1 MKNIKLFNKI
11 AACGLNRLGD
21 DYNTKEELKS
31 YEGILVRS
39 AQLIEEKFPSELLAI
54 ARAGAGVNNIP
65 VDRCTEE
72 GICVFN
78 TPGANANGVKEL
90 AVLCLLLASRDVV
103 GAIDWAKTLEG
114 NADAAKLVEK
124 GKSAFA
130 GCEIKGKT
138 LSIIGLGAIGGM
150 LANSAIA
157 LGMDVIGYDPWLSVP
172 AALKL
177 DARVQITADLDVLF
191 SKADYLSIHVPST
204 PDTKGM
210 INASAIAKMK
220 DQVKILNLARAD
232 LVNSADVVSAL
243 EQGKVKVYVTDFP
256 NADVIGK
263 KGVIAIPHL
272 GASTEEA
279 EDNCAIMAADQ
290 LKGFIE
296 NGNVVNSVNFPAL
309 SMARCAAERLTVLY
323 KDGTDLSAFT
333 AKAVAAVSAQRKGIG
348 YAILDLADSADALK
362 NELEKLDGVIRVF
375 KF

>member
-21 DYNTKEELKS
+21 DYNAKEELKS

-150 LANSAIA
+150 LANAAIA

-243 EQGKVKVYVTDFP
+243 EQGKIKVYITDFP

-348 YAILDLADSADALK
+348 YAILDLAGSADALK

-375 KF
+375 RF

>member
-11 AACGLNRLGD
+11 AACGLNRWGD
-21 DYNTKEELKS
+21 DYNAKEELKS

-150 LANSAIA
+150 LANAAIA

-243 EQGKVKVYVTDFP
+243 EQGKIKVYITDFP

-375 KF
+375 RF

>member
-21 DYNTKEELKS
+21 DYNAKEELKS

-150 LANSAIA
+150 LANAAIA

-243 EQGKVKVYVTDFP
+243 EQGKIKVYITDFP

-375 KF
+375 RF

>member
-1 MKNIKLFNKI
+1 MTNVKLFNKI
-11 AACGLNRLGD
+11 AACGLNRLGEG
-21 DYNTKEELKS
+21 YNAKEDLDTYS
-31 YEGILVRS
+31 GILVRS
-39 AQLIEEKFPSELLAI
+39 AQLIEEKFPAELIAI

-138 LSIIGLGAIGGM
+138 LCIFGLGAIGGM
-150 LANSAIA
+150 LANAAIA

-177 DARVQITADLDVLF
+177 DSKVKITSDLDELY
-191 SKADYLSIHVPST
+191 SKADYISIHVPST

-210 INASAIAKMK
+210 INAGAIAKMK

-232 LVNSADVVSAL
+232 LVNSADVVAAL
-243 EQGKVKVYVTDFP
+243 EQGKVGVYITDFP

-290 LKGFIE
+290 LKNFIE

-309 SMARCAAERLTVLY
+309 SMARCGAERLTVLY
-323 KDGTDLSAFT
+323 KAEAELGAFT
-333 AKAVAAVSAQRKGIG
+333 AKAVASVSAQRKGIG
-348 YAILDLADSADALK
+348 YAILDFEGGADEIKAQI
-362 NELEKLDGVIRVF
+362 EKQDGVIRVF

>member
-1 MKNIKLFNKI
+1 MTNVKLFNKI
-11 AACGLNRLGD
+11 AACGLNRLGEG
-21 DYNTKEELKS
+21 YNAKEDLDTYS
-31 YEGILVRS
+31 GILVRS
-39 AQLIEEKFPSELLAI
+39 AQLIEEKFPAELLAI

-138 LSIIGLGAIGGM
+138 LCIFGLGAIGGM
-150 LANSAIA
+150 LANAAIA

-177 DARVQITADLDVLF
+177 DSRVKITSDLDELY
-191 SKADYLSIHVPST
+191 SKADYISIHVPST

-210 INASAIAKMK
+210 INAGAIAKMK
-220 DQVKILNLARAD
+220 DNVKILNLARAD
-232 LVNSADVVSAL
+232 LVNSADVVAAL
-243 EQGKVKVYVTDFP
+243 EQGKVKVYITDFP

-290 LKGFIE
+290 LKNFIE

-309 SMARCAAERLTVLY
+309 SMARCGAERLSVLY
-323 KDGTDLSAFT
+323 KAETELSAFT
-333 AKAVAAVSAQRKGIG
+333 AKAVASVSAQRKGIG
-348 YAILDLADSADALK
+348 YAILDLESGADALK
-362 NELEKLDGVIRVF
+362 AEIEKLDGVIRVF

>member
-21 DYNTKEELKS
+21 DYNAKEELKS

-150 LANSAIA
+150 LANAAIA